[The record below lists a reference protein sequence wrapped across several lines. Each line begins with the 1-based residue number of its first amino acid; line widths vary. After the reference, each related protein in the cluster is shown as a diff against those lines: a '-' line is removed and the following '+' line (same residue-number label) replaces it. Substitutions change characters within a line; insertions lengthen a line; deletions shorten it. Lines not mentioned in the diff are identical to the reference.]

1 MEESLNKLGIIVL
14 NYNSSKLTVHA
25 IECLLQLKT
34 EAEIIVVDNC
44 SNDNSEEVLKDRLS
58 NISKV
63 HLVFSKKNS
72 GYAAGNNIGIYV
84 AEKLVPEI
92 DTVLIMNPDI
102 EVTDRKILCKMY
114 NTLKN
119 HNEIGALTVKT
130 IFNGI
135 IREPNDC
142 AWHFMTPQYMAL
154 GGTLIGKRIVRP
166 LLLKKEEE
174 DPSGLT
180 YVDVVQGCFFMIRL
194 KVLKKVGYLDE
205 HTFLYTEESILAKRL
220 ENIGVRNAVLNSY
233 CIKHNHHEKSKKL
246 IKYENKIF
254 DMKCYYDSRKYY
266 IWNYS
271 KMPKIFCL
279 VSEMILNAD
288 FFIKKFVL
296 HFATRLFN

>member
-25 IECLLQLKT
+25 VECLLQLKT
-34 EAEIIVVDNC
+34 GAELIVVDNC

-72 GYAAGNNIGIYV
+72 GYAAGNNLGIYA

-102 EVTDRKILCKMY
+102 EVPDRKVLCKMY

-119 HNEIGALTVKT
+119 HDEIGALTVKT
-130 IFNGI
+130 IFNGT

-154 GGTLIGKRIVRP
+154 GGTLIGKKIVES

-180 YVDVVQGCFFMIRL
+180 YIDVVQGCFFMIRL

-233 CIKHNHHEKSKKL
+233 YIKHNHREKSKKL

-271 KMPKIFCL
+271 EMPKIFCL
-279 VSEMILNAD
+279 VSEMILNVD
-288 FFIKKFVL
+288 FFIKKIVL
-296 HFATRLFN
+296 HVKLS